1 MARGKRYKAAS
12 EGVDRDKTYPLAEAV
27 KMVKANAKAKFDET
41 IEISMNLGID
51 PRHAD
56 QMVRGLV
63 GLPNGTGKTLR
74 VGVFAR
80 GAKAEEA
87 LAAGADVVGAEDLAE
102 KIQAGDIQFDRCVAT
117 PDMMALV
124 GRLGKILG
132 PRGLM
137 PNPRLGTVT
146 MDVKG

>member
-1 MARGKRYKAAS
+1 MQS
-12 EGVDRDKTYPLAEAV
+12 
-27 KMVKANAKAKFDET
+27 NAKAKFDET
-41 IEISMNLGID
+41 VEISMNLGID

-63 GLPNGTGKTLR
+63 GLPNGTGKVLR

-102 KIQAGDIQFDRCVAT
+102 KIQAGDIQFDRCIAT
-117 PDMMALV
+117 PDMMGLV
-124 GRLGKILG
+124 GRLG
-132 PRGLM
+132 
-137 PNPRLGTVT
+137 
-146 MDVKG
+146 